1 MKTRILPLIGL
12 AFSGLLI
19 ARAISVSSEVLPLKK
34 EGVDT
39 ASAAASLDEPKSD
52 ATMAPGQTAAHD
64 GAKGADLCLTGA
76 VLDVLKNDKA
86 ELKAR
91 RAALEAREKALM
103 SLEGKLSEQMEL
115 IEIANGKM
123 AEQINVMKSVANDDI
138 LHLVKMY
145 QTMKPKQAAAIFES
159 MDPGFAAGFLR
170 EMSGERAGLIMANM
184 DSRKSY
190 AISVLMASKNADYR

>member
-12 AFSGLLI
+12 TFSGLLL
-19 ARAISVSSEVLPLKK
+19 ARAISVSSEVLPAKN
-34 EGVDT
+34 D
-39 ASAAASLDEPKSD
+39 S
-52 ATMAPGQTAAHD
+52 HD
-64 GAKGADLCLTGA
+64 GATVSAPAEGKDANVNSSGQSSSQTENTGEDLCLTGA
-76 VLDVLKNDKA
+76 VLDVLQNDKA
-86 ELKAR
+86 QLKKRLAV
-91 RAALEAREKALM
+91 LEAREKALQT
-103 SLEGKLSEQMEL
+103 LEDKLSEQMTVIDEANRKMEAQI
-115 IEIANGKM
+115 IE
-123 AEQINVMKSVANDDI
+123 MKTVANDDI

-190 AISVLMASKNADYR
+190 AISILMAAKNSNYR

>member
-12 AFSGLLI
+12 TFSGLLL
-19 ARAISVSSEVLPLKK
+19 ARAISVSSEVLPAKT
-34 EGVDT
+34 D
-39 ASAAASLDEPKSD
+39 S
-52 ATMAPGQTAAHD
+52 HD
-64 GAKGADLCLTGA
+64 GATVSAPAKGKDANVNSSGQSSSQTENTGEDLCLTGA
-76 VLDVLKNDKA
+76 VLDVLQNDKA
-86 ELKAR
+86 QLKKRLAV
-91 RAALEAREKALM
+91 LEAREKALQT
-103 SLEGKLSEQMEL
+103 LEDKLSEQMTVIDAANRKMEAQI
-115 IEIANGKM
+115 IE
-123 AEQINVMKSVANDDI
+123 MKTVANDDI

-190 AISVLMASKNADYR
+190 AISILMASKNSNYR